1 MEYDIEELAQRHTR
15 KEILKI
21 VFQDEN
27 VEEERKIDPDETID
41 SDVQKPEGF
50 GFYRRLQPDILERFP
65 VMNR

>member
-41 SDVQKPEGF
+41 SDV
-50 GFYRRLQPDILERFP
+50 
-65 VMNR
+65 